1 VPIAAGSSAVQTW
14 HLEYKRRWELP
25 MKMLV
30 PVLLLALGA
39 VAAADE
45 PVADATGNR
54 LAAKYNCQPCHSLY
68 DSSLQGPTYRAIAKK
83 YASDNNARDEL
94 SASILN
100 GSSGTW
106 GSNAM
111 PSSSVPA
118 GDLRKLVEW
127 ILAQFP

>member
-1 VPIAAGSSAVQTW
+1 
-14 HLEYKRRWELP
+14 

-30 PVLLLALGA
+30 PVFLLALGA
-39 VAAADE
+39 GTVAAADE
-45 PVADATGNR
+45 SISDATGNR
-54 LAAKYNCQPCHSLY
+54 LATKYNCQSCHSLY
-68 DSSLQGPTYRAIAKK
+68 DSSMQGPTYRAIAKK

-106 GSNAM
+106 GSNVM
-111 PSSSVPA
+111 PSNDVSA

>member
-1 VPIAAGSSAVQTW
+1 
-14 HLEYKRRWELP
+14 

-30 PVLLLALGA
+30 PVFLLGA
-39 VAAADE
+39 VTVAAADE
-45 PVADATGNR
+45 PVGYLTGTGLAT
-54 LAAKYNCQPCHSLY
+54 KYNCQSCHSLY

-111 PSSSVPA
+111 PSTDIPA
-118 GDLRKLVEW
+118 GNLRKLVEW

>member
-1 VPIAAGSSAVQTW
+1 
-14 HLEYKRRWELP
+14 

-30 PVLLLALGA
+30 PVFLLALGA
-39 VAAADE
+39 VAVAAADE
-45 PVADATGNR
+45 PIGDWTGEG
-54 LAAKYNCQPCHSLY
+54 LAAKYNCQTCHALY
-68 DSSLQGPTYRAIAKK
+68 YSSMQGPTYRAIAKK

-94 SASILN
+94 AASILN

-106 GSNAM
+106 GSNIM
-111 PSSSVPA
+111 PATDIPA

>member
-1 VPIAAGSSAVQTW
+1 
-14 HLEYKRRWELP
+14 
-25 MKMLV
+25 MKMLL
-30 PVLLLALGA
+30 PGLLLTLGAVA

-45 PVADATGNR
+45 PIGDATGNR
-54 LAAKYNCQPCHSLY
+54 LAAKYNCQSCHSLY
-68 DSSLQGPTYRAIAKK
+68 DSSMQGPTYRAIAKK

-106 GSNAM
+106 GSNVM
-111 PSSSVPA
+111 PATDIPG

-127 ILAQFP
+127 I

>member
-1 VPIAAGSSAVQTW
+1 
-14 HLEYKRRWELP
+14 

-30 PVLLLALGA
+30 AVFLLALGA

-45 PVADATGNR
+45 PVGDWTGDR
-54 LAAKYNCQPCHSLY
+54 LAAKYGCQACHSLF
-68 DSSLQGPTYRAIAKK
+68 DASMQGPTYRAIAKK

-106 GSNAM
+106 GSNTM
-111 PSSSVPA
+111 PSTDIPA
-118 GDLRKLVEW
+118 GNLRKLVEW

>member
-1 VPIAAGSSAVQTW
+1 
-14 HLEYKRRWELP
+14 
-25 MKMLV
+25 MKMLI
-30 PVLLLALGA
+30 PVLLLALCASG

-45 PVADATGNR
+45 PIADTTGNR
-54 LAAKYNCQPCHSLY
+54 LAAKYHCQSCHSLF

-111 PSSSVPA
+111 PASDVPA

>member
-1 VPIAAGSSAVQTW
+1 
-14 HLEYKRRWELP
+14 

-30 PVLLLALGA
+30 PLLLLALGGSM
-39 VAAADE
+39 VAKADE
-45 PVADATGNR
+45 PVGDASGNR
-54 LAAKYNCQPCHSLY
+54 LAAKYSCQSCHSLY
-68 DSSLQGPTYRAIAKK
+68 DASLQGPTYRAVAKK

-106 GSNAM
+106 GSNVM
-111 PSSSVPA
+111 PSTDIPA

>member
-1 VPIAAGSSAVQTW
+1 
-14 HLEYKRRWELP
+14 

-30 PVLLLALGA
+30 PVSLVALCAWG

-45 PVADATGNR
+45 PVGDWTGER
-54 LAAKYNCQPCHSLY
+54 LAAKYNCQTCHSLY

-100 GSSGTW
+100 GSSGAW
-106 GSNAM
+106 GSNVM
-111 PSSSVPA
+111 PSNDVPA

>member
-1 VPIAAGSSAVQTW
+1 
-14 HLEYKRRWELP
+14 

-39 VAAADE
+39 AAASADE
-45 PVADATGNR
+45 PVGDATGNR
-54 LAAKYNCQPCHSLY
+54 LATRYNCQTCHSLY
-68 DSSLQGPTYRAIAKK
+68 DSSMQGPTYRAIAKK
-83 YASDNNARDEL
+83 YASDNNARDEI
-94 SASILN
+94 SASIVN

-106 GSNAM
+106 GSNVM
-111 PSSSVPA
+111 PPTEVRA

>member
-1 VPIAAGSSAVQTW
+1 
-14 HLEYKRRWELP
+14 

-30 PVLLLALGA
+30 PLFLLALGA
-39 VAAADE
+39 TALAVADE
-45 PVADATGNR
+45 PVPDATGNR
-54 LAAKYNCQPCHSLY
+54 LAVKYNCQSCHALY

-100 GSSGTW
+100 GSSGAW
-106 GSNAM
+106 GSNDM
-111 PSSSVPA
+111 PGTDIPA

>member
-1 VPIAAGSSAVQTW
+1 
-14 HLEYKRRWELP
+14 
-25 MKMLV
+25 MKILV
-30 PVLLLALGA
+30 PVLLLALGVVA

-45 PVADATGNR
+45 PIGDWTGEA
-54 LAAKYNCQPCHSLY
+54 LAAKYNCQTCHSLY
-68 DSSLQGPTYRAIAKK
+68 DSSMQGPTYRAIAKK

-106 GSNAM
+106 GSNTM
-111 PSSSVPA
+111 PSTDIPA
-118 GDLRKLVEW
+118 GNLRKLVEW

>member
-1 VPIAAGSSAVQTW
+1 
-14 HLEYKRRWELP
+14 
-25 MKMLV
+25 MKVLV
-30 PVLLLALGA
+30 PVFLLALGAIA

-45 PVADATGNR
+45 PVGDATGNR
-54 LAAKYNCQPCHSLY
+54 LAAKYQCQSCHSLY
-68 DSSLQGPTYRAIAKK
+68 DTSMQGPAYREIAKK

-111 PSSSVPA
+111 PATDIPA

>member
-1 VPIAAGSSAVQTW
+1 
-14 HLEYKRRWELP
+14 
-25 MKMLV
+25 MKMLL
-30 PVLLLALGA
+30 PTLLLTLGAVA

-45 PVADATGNR
+45 PISDWTGER
-54 LAAKYNCQPCHSLY
+54 LAAKYNCQSCHSLY
-68 DSSLQGPTYRAIAKK
+68 DASLQGPSYRAIAKK

-100 GSSGTW
+100 GSSGAW

-111 PSSSVPA
+111 PSTDIPQD
-118 GDLRKLVEW
+118 DLRKLVEW

>member
-1 VPIAAGSSAVQTW
+1 
-14 HLEYKRRWELP
+14 
-25 MKMLV
+25 
-30 PVLLLALGA
+30 
-39 VAAADE
+39 
-45 PVADATGNR
+45 
-54 LAAKYNCQPCHSLY
+54 LY
-68 DSSLQGPTYRAIAKK
+68 DSSMQGPTYRAIAQK

-106 GSNAM
+106 GANAM
-111 PSSSVPA
+111 PSSDVAA

>member
-1 VPIAAGSSAVQTW
+1 
-14 HLEYKRRWELP
+14 

-30 PVLLLALGA
+30 PVFLLALGAVA

-45 PVADATGNR
+45 PVGDAMGSR
-54 LAAKYNCQPCHSLY
+54 LAAKYKCQTCHSQY
-68 DSSLQGPTYRAIAKK
+68 DSSMQGPTYRAIAKR

-100 GSSGTW
+100 GSSGTY
-106 GSNAM
+106 GPNVM
-111 PSSSVPA
+111 PSNDVSA

>member
-1 VPIAAGSSAVQTW
+1 
-14 HLEYKRRWELP
+14 
-25 MKMLV
+25 MKMLL
-30 PVLLLALGA
+30 PTLLLTLGAVA

-45 PVADATGNR
+45 PIGDWTGER
-54 LAAKYNCQPCHSLY
+54 LAAKYNCQSCHSLY
-68 DSSLQGPTYRAIAKK
+68 DASLQGPSYRAIAKK

-100 GSSGTW
+100 GSSGAW

-111 PSSSVPA
+111 PSTDIPQD
-118 GDLRKLVEW
+118 DLRKLVEW

>member
-1 VPIAAGSSAVQTW
+1 
-14 HLEYKRRWELP
+14 
-25 MKMLV
+25 MKMLL
-30 PVLLLALGA
+30 PTLLLTLGAVA

-45 PVADATGNR
+45 PISDWTGER
-54 LAAKYNCQPCHSLY
+54 LAAKYNCQSCHSLY
-68 DSSLQGPTYRAIAKK
+68 DVSLQGPSYRAIAKK

-111 PSSSVPA
+111 PSTDIPQD
-118 GDLRKLVEW
+118 DLRKLVEW

>member
-1 VPIAAGSSAVQTW
+1 MKVLFQMFLLTLGAV
-14 HLEYKRRWELP
+14 
-25 MKMLV
+25 
-30 PVLLLALGA
+30 A

-45 PVADATGNR
+45 PIGDWTGER
-54 LAAKYNCQPCHSLY
+54 LAAKYNCQSCHALY
-68 DSSLQGPTYRAIAKK
+68 YSSMPGPSYRDIAKK

-106 GSNAM
+106 GANTM
-111 PSSSVPA
+111 PSTDIPQD
-118 GDLRKLVEW
+118 DLKKLVEW